1 MDLFVWHFNL
11 QFPYFCQ
18 HICSNKCFMKIFFTF
33 INSIH
38 SINLLFLQIASSSW
52 LSWLLR
58 LKTAKGSC
66 WWRTKFRLYTAQ
78 GVTREQ
84 RDRTTGPISESSIF
98 ARQQSSKSKQQ
109 DTNVRKTS
117 KRENECQALVSFY
130 PHDIGW
136 RHLCKGVSSVKEKEW
151 SYR

>member
-1 MDLFVWHFNL
+1 MELFVWHFNL

-52 LSWLLR
+52 LSGLLR

-66 WWRTKFRLYTAQ
+66 WWRTKFRLYTSGKGWQ
-78 GVTREQ
+78 GNKETEQ
-84 RDRTTGPISESSIF
+84 QAPSQSHPSLPDSRL
-98 ARQQSSKSKQQ
+98 ARQNKTQMCAKNK
-109 DTNVRKTS
+109 RKWV
-117 KRENECQALVSFY
+117 QGFVSFHPY
-130 PHDIGW
+130 DIGW
-136 RHLCKGVSSVKEKEW
+136 LHLCKGGSSVNEKER
-151 SYR
+151 SFNR